1 MSLQKNLYQRGE
13 VWHYRFK
20 LNGKLYRGSCRTG
33 DYRQAKE
40 FYDRERASVWRQT
53 VVGDKVRR
61 TWQETVAR
69 WLSEHEHKR
78 SWKDDER
85 NALWWS
91 EQFKLHKAVFL
102 DEITPDLVKEIR
114 DAEVGRKHL
123 RSKNVERFVSPSTVN
138 RKLAL
143 LRSVI
148 NAAHREYLWLDSRP
162 IFKGFKED
170 NERVRYLEPH
180 EFARLVQSLPE
191 PYCNMATFAV
201 STGLRRNNVA
211 GLQWE
216 FVNMA
221 RRTATFPDLVMKNG
235 KPLTIP
241 LNEMAM
247 GAVRRQLG
255 RSDVWVF
262 PRSDGERVQDIPSKM
277 WKKALEQAG
286 IENFRWHDLRHTWA
300 SWLRQSGSV
309 GLDLIQELGG
319 WKQRSMVQRYSH
331 LSVEHLAQSAGVLDS
346 ILKPPAVVA
355 QIGHTG

>member
-1 MSLQKNLYQRGE
+1 MSLKRRGE
-13 VWHYRFK
+13 VWYYNIYF
-20 LNGKLYRGSCRTG
+20 NGKEYRGSCRTG
-33 DYRQAKE
+33 DERQAQE
-40 FYDRERASVWRQT
+40 FHDRKKAELWRT
-53 VVGDKVRR
+53 DVVGDKLRR
-61 TWQETVAR
+61 TWDETIQR
-69 WLSEHEHKR
+69 WLKDHESKR

-85 NALWWS
+85 SANWWS
-91 EQFKLHKAVFL
+91 EQFKAKRIVYL
-102 DEITPDLVKEIR
+102 DQITPDVVRVIR
-114 DAEVGRKHL
+114 DAEVGRKHM
-123 RSKNVERFVSPSTVN
+123 RSKNVERFVSPATVN

-162 IFKGFKED
+162 VFKGFAED

-180 EFARLVQSLPE
+180 EFARLVQHLPE
-191 PYCNMATFAV
+191 PYGNMATFAV

-211 GLQWE
+211 GLKWE
-216 FVNMA
+216 FVNMN

-241 LNEMAM
+241 LNETAL
-247 GAVRRQLG
+247 GAIRRQLG

-262 PRSDGERVQDIPSKM
+262 PRLDGERVRDIPSKM

-286 IENFRWHDLRHTWA
+286 ITDFRWHDLRHTWA

-319 WKQRSMVQRYSH
+319 WKQRQMVQRYSH
-331 LSVEHLAQSAGVLDS
+331 LSVEHLAQSAGVLDG
-346 ILKPPAVVA
+346 ILGGSNTEPYKYRTV
-355 QIGHTG
+355 G